1 MDGEVGFCVG
11 YQHTSCADGGRLRVA
26 GEHRGIGVGV
36 GRTGDSRFL
45 AALGM
50 TDRKATATA
59 TAKATTNT
67 GVLHC
72 VQDDG
77 EKLAT
82 ATATAGSS
90 PPALLRVGMAAR
102 KAKVEAE
109 ALK

>member
-1 MDGEVGFCVG
+1 LENWD
-11 YQHTSCADGGRLRVA
+11 
-26 GEHRGIGVGV
+26 V

-50 TDRKATATA
+50 TDRKASASATATA
-59 TAKATTNT
+59 TATAKAKATTNT

-82 ATATAGSS
+82 ATATGDSS
-90 PPALLRVGMAAR
+90 PPALLRVGMAVR

>member
-1 MDGEVGFCVG
+1 
-11 YQHTSCADGGRLRVA
+11 
-26 GEHRGIGVGV
+26 
-36 GRTGDSRFL
+36 
-45 AALGM
+45 M
-50 TDRKATATA
+50 TDRKASATATA
-59 TAKATTNT
+59 TATTNT

-82 ATATAGSS
+82 ATADSS
-90 PPALLRVGMAAR
+90 PAALLRVGMAAR